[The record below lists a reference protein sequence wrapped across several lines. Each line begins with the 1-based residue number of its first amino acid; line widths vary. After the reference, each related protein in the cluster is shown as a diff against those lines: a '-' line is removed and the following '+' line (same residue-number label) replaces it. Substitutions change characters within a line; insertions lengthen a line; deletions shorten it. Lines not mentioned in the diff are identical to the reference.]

1 MTLESSV
8 APSHTHPGAIQL
20 EVANALRGG
29 YPDGLVVSQD
39 GLNVN
44 RPALSTR
51 IAGAPIA
58 ERLGLR

>member
-8 APSHTHPGAIQL
+8 APSHAHPGAIEL

-29 YPDGLVVSQD
+29 YLGGLLVSQD
-39 GLNVN
+39 GQNVN
-44 RPALSTR
+44 RPALPTWF
-51 IAGAPIA
+51 AGASIA